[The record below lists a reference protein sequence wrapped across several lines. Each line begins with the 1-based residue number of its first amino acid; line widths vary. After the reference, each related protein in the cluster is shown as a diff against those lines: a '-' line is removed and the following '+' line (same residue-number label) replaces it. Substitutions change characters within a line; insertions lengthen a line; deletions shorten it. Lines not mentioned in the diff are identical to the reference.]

1 MREFGVLLGCAEM
14 GVAPKDFPF
23 VDGLA
28 QALTGE
34 ESEKVGRLLVKAA
47 RDVMCATGHGKEAPS
62 FHLHFV
68 YKSADWNTHCQE
80 VADHVAQVLTVLHP
94 LEKKASSMAGNLAAG
109 AGLGLKGVGYGA
121 LGAGGGLGAL
131 YWLLSRHATQD
142 DADSA
147 SMQHQIDYYNNLSR
161 ELSDS
166 MKRKYQYDQESQPP
180 ARKARSY

>member
-34 ESEKVGRLLVKAA
+34 ESGKVGRVLVKAA
-47 RDVMCATGHGKEAPS
+47 RDIMCATGHGNEAPS

-68 YKSADWNTHCQE
+68 YKSADWNTHCQD
-80 VADHVAQVLTVLHP
+80 VADHVAQVLTLLKP
-94 LEKKASSMAGNLAAG
+94 LEKKASNLVGNLEG
-109 AGLGLKGVGYGA
+109 AVGLGVKGVGYGA
-121 LGAGGGLGAL
+121 LGAGGLLGSL

-142 DADSA
+142 ESDAA
-147 SMQHQIDYYNNLSR
+147 SMQHQVDYYNNLSR

-166 MKRKYQYDQESQPP
+166 MKRKYQYDQESQPT